1 MSVELSVHYQLH
13 LRNSMVSLTTQH
25 PITFKQAPNAEDTDS
40 TSATRRRTHNASTV
54 KEVKEGSLHSL
65 RRRQN
70 GQKSQ
75 IPPPQPARGATKPNL
90 QLRPRR
96 SRHHRPREEV
106 RGGATAPLDL
116 FFFVNTF
123 RVRLASDNFYGHD
136 YVLPVVELDPN
147 AYRWLMSLPP
157 AVIRI
162 FNLTFDDWVR
172 SQNGMH
178 ECCVTIQVR
187 PHTAHVDVSLAGVE
201 FVSSRSP
208 ILTPHFSPY
217 HELTPQMRAMF
228 AERGVELERA
238 VRSMMAF
245 RDQGKGLSLTEING
259 ILVHCDRFG

>member
-1 MSVELSVHYQLH
+1 MPRPSKKSRKVHFTRSVAARTVKNRKSRLLNLLAE
-13 LRNSMVSLTTQH
+13 LRNQIYSYALA
-25 PITFKQAPNAEDTDS
+25 APDIIDLAK
-40 TSATRRRTHNASTV
+40 RF
-54 KEVKEGSLHSL
+54 EGA
-65 RRRQN
+65 
-70 GQKSQ
+70 
-75 IPPPQPARGATKPNL
+75 PQL
-90 QLRPRR
+90 L
-96 SRHHRPREEV
+96 SIY
-106 RGGATAPLDL
+106 
-116 FFFVNTF
+116 
-123 RVRLASDNFYGHD
+123 NFYGHD